1 MKTVWIKINEW
12 NKSLVTDALENGVD
26 AFFTSDKK
34 IKADIEKLAKV
45 DVYLLDDLP
54 ENIKFFD
61 INSKEDEIKAA
72 AMPQDTSLIIKTGDW
87 TIIPFENLIAVR
99 SNLFAVVSNK
109 DDAIEALGILE
120 KGVTGIYVDNC
131 SDDEKLEIL
140 KNVKTVR
147 SSIDVS
153 EGEVISIQKIGIGDR
168 ICIDT
173 ISAMK
178 EGEGMLVGDYSN
190 GMVLVNS
197 EALDNPYVASRPF
210 RVNAGAVH
218 CYVMT
223 PGNRTKYLSDLRS
236 SDEVLIVNDKGECF
250 TSYVG
255 RIKQEKRPMLRI
267 TVKGQ
272 IKDFSVVLQNAE
284 TIRVVVPGGA
294 SKSVV
299 KLEKGD
305 KILIYEE
312 EGGRHFGHK
321 IKETIEEK

>member
-34 IKADIEKLAKV
+34 IKSDIEKLAKV
-45 DVYLLDDLP
+45 DVHLLDGLP

-61 INSKEDEIKAA
+61 INSKEDEVKAA

-99 SNLFAVVSNK
+99 SNLFAVVSTK

-140 KNVKTVR
+140 KTVKTVR
-147 SSIDVS
+147 SSISVS